1 MLDKENE
8 FLAGFSNR
16 NELQLASRI
25 STFRAFYRAYRN
37 AETLHCC
44 IINIGVGLRWWGT
57 VDIPIEPTV
66 VTDIFSWNGKFVIV
80 A

>member
-25 STFRAFYRAYRN
+25 STFRAF
-37 AETLHCC
+37 L
-44 IINIGVGLRWWGT
+44 
-57 VDIPIEPTV
+57 
-66 VTDIFSWNGKFVIV
+66 
-80 A
+80 